1 MKPDEKKMN
10 LPNIFTKFISVSSE
24 GSLEELLRNLEI
36 KEISWIPFGG
46 SENNFGVIENQQASP
61 IAALIEKLTNSIDAI
76 LMRRCLELGIDPK
89 SAAAPA
95 SMHSA
100 IETFFSADHKNWSLS
115 GMRRKQAQAIQIL
128 AAGSRI
134 NPCLTIY
141 DDGEGQHPEHFEK
154 TFLSLLQGNKNE
166 IAFVQGKYN
175 MGGTGA
181 IVFCGDHRYQLI
193 ASKRFDGT
201 GNFGFT
207 LIRKHPLTTEEK
219 KTKKNTWYEYLKI
232 DGKIPSF
239 PITELDVGL
248 AGDRKFTTG
257 TIIKLFDYQ
266 LPAGSRGGLPQEVRR
281 ALNQFL
287 FEPALP
293 IYLKD
298 SKERYPNNK
307 VLEGDT
313 FGLKR
318 RLEEDDSR
326 YIQEHFTDELTHKGV
341 GTIKATCYV
350 FRAKVDG
357 KSVKETREAI
367 DREFFPDGMSV
378 LFSLNGQVH
387 GSLGTQ
393 FISQTLKMPLLKNH
407 LLIHVNCT
415 ELEYDFRSELFMASR
430 DRLKNGEKTT
440 QLRHT
445 LRDLL
450 TKGRLTDIYKRRKN
464 AISVEGGDAKDL
476 LKSFS
481 KNLPF
486 NKDLMRLL
494 NQTFKIEQQDEEKK
508 KPEKPE
514 KPKERKLKEPFHPQ
528 RYPSFFKMK
537 GGEGRQ
543 FLTIPERDEKT
554 VQFSTDVEDSYFDR
568 SEDPGDLKV
577 SILQRRT
584 NETDGGT
591 AAGAVDAP
599 EELLDIRKTSP
610 KEGTIRIGLGATSEL
625 NVGDEIE
632 IKATLGG
639 PEDFEC
645 RFWVKIGAPQEKPRD
660 IKKPDEEEEP
670 PMGLPDYQLVY
681 EHEQEE
687 SPGVLTWEKLG
698 ETVGIEM
705 DWAVPM
711 FPSVG
716 DDGNLERVYINMD
729 SSVLRNFVS
738 RQGAIGVDQKEL
750 SEKKYISSVYFH
762 TIFLFSITKNKKYE
776 LKQGEKDVDLQDYL
790 KDVFSSYYSEFLLNF
805 GMEDLIATMAD

>member
-1 MKPDEKKMN
+1 MKS
-10 LPNIFTKFISVSSE
+10 FF
-24 GSLEELLRNLEI
+24 EELFRFGSEAEI
-36 KEISWIPFGG
+36 FELLANTKSEIQWYPLGG

-76 LMRRCLELGIDPK
+76 LMRRCLELGIDPR
-89 SAAAPA
+89 SSTAPD
-95 SMHSA
+95 SMHRA
-100 IETFFSADHKNWSLS
+100 IEIFFTADYKNWHLS
-115 GMRRKQAQAIQIL
+115 GVRRKQAQAIQIL
-128 AAGSRI
+128 ASGSRTK
-134 NPCLTIY
+134 PCLTIY
-141 DDGEGQHPEHFEK
+141 DDGEGQHPENFEK

-181 IVFCGDHRYQLI
+181 IVFCGENRYQLI
-193 ASKRFDGT
+193 GSKRFDGS
-201 GNFGFT
+201 GEFGFT
-207 LIRKHPLTTEEK
+207 LIRKHPLSSEEK

-239 PITELDVGL
+239 PITELDIGL
-248 AGDRKFTTG
+248 AGDKKFTTG

-281 ALNQFL
+281 SLNQFL

-298 SKERYPNNK
+298 SPERYPNNK

-318 RLEEDDSR
+318 RLEDDDSR
-326 YIQEHFTDELTHKGV
+326 YIQEHFSDALTHKGI
-341 GTIKATCYV
+341 GTIRATCYV

-357 KSVKETREAI
+357 KSVKETRDAI
-367 DREFFPDGMSV
+367 DKEFFPDGMCA

-387 GSLGTQ
+387 GHLGTQ

-407 LLIHVNCT
+407 LLIHVDCT
-415 ELEYDFRSELFMASR
+415 GMDYDFRSELFMASR
-430 DRLKNGEKTT
+430 DRLKSGDKTAE
-440 QLRHT
+440 LR
-445 LRDLL
+445 RLL
-450 TKGRLTDIYKRRKN
+450 KELLIKSRLTDVYKQRKN
-464 AISVEGGDAKDL
+464 SISVEGGDAKDL

-494 NQTFKIEQQDEEKK
+494 NQTFKIEQQNEEKK
-508 KPEKPE
+508 KQEKPE
-514 KPKERKLKEPFHPQ
+514 KPKEKKQREPFDPK
-528 RYPSFFKMK
+528 RYPSFFRLK
-537 GGEGRQ
+537 GDGGKT
-543 FLTIPERDEKT
+543 FLTIPERNEKT
-554 VQFSTDVEDSYFDR
+554 IQFSTDVEDSYFER

-584 NETDGGT
+584 NDATGGT
-591 AAGAVDAP
+591 KVGEVDSP
-599 EELLDIRKTSP
+599 EDLLDIQTSSP
-610 KEGTIRIGLGATSEL
+610 KDGTIRIGLGATSEL
-625 NVGDEIE
+625 KAGDEIE
-632 IKATLGG
+632 VQATLGG

-645 RFWVKIGAPQEKPRD
+645 RFWVKIVKPQEKPKE
-660 IKKPDEEEEP
+660 IKKPEEEEEP

-681 EHEQEE
+681 ETAPEE
-687 SPGVLTWEKLG
+687 APDALTWDKLG
-698 ETVGIEM
+698 AGVGIDM

-716 DDGNLERVYINMD
+716 EDGNLERVYINMD
-729 SSVLRNFVS
+729 SNVLRNFKS
-738 RQGAIGVDQKEL
+738 RQGAIGMDQKEL
-750 SEKKYISSVYFH
+750 SEKKYISSIFFH
-762 TIFLFSITKNKKYE
+762 SIFLFSITKNKKYE

-805 GMEDLIATMAD
+805 GMEDLISTMAD

>member
-1 MKPDEKKMN
+1 MKGLFFRLYRAENESAINGD
-10 LPNIFTKFISVSSE
+10 LG
-24 GSLEELLRNLEI
+24 GSTVEWAPL
-36 KEISWIPFGG
+36 GQ

-89 SAAAPA
+89 SSAAPD
-95 SMHSA
+95 SMHRA
-100 IETFFSADHKNWSLS
+100 IEAFFATDHKNWHLS
-115 GMRRKQAQAIQIL
+115 GVRRKQAQAIQIL
-128 AAGSRI
+128 AAGSRTK
-134 NPCLTIY
+134 PCLTIY

-181 IVFCGDHRYQLI
+181 IVFCGEHRYQLI
-193 ASKRFDGT
+193 GSRRYDGS
-201 GNFGFT
+201 GDFGFT
-207 LIRKHPLTTEEK
+207 LIRKHPLSAEEK

-248 AGDRKFTTG
+248 AGGRKFTTG

-298 SKERYPNNK
+298 SPERYPNNK

-326 YIQEHFTDELTHKGV
+326 YIQEHFTDALTHKGA

-350 FRAKVDG
+350 FKAKVDG
-357 KSVKETREAI
+357 KSVKETRDAI
-367 DREFFPDGMSV
+367 DKEFFPDGMCV

-387 GSLGTQ
+387 GHLGTQ

-407 LLIHVNCT
+407 LLIHVDCT
-415 ELEYDFRSELFMASR
+415 GLDYDFRSELFMASR
-430 DRLKNGEKTT
+430 DRLKSGDKTSE
-440 QLRHT
+440 LRH
-445 LRDLL
+445 LLKDLL
-450 TKGRLTDIYKRRKN
+450 VKERLTDIYKQRKN

-494 NQTFKIEQQDEEKK
+494 NQTFKIEQQDEEKR
-508 KPEKPE
+508 KPDKPE
-514 KPKERKLKEPFHPQ
+514 KPKEKKQKEPFHPQ
-528 RYPSFFKMK
+528 RYPSFFKLK
-537 GGEGRQ
+537 GGEGKQ

-554 VQFSTDVEDSYFDR
+554 IQFSTDVEDSYFDR
-568 SEDPGDLKV
+568 SEDPGELKV

-584 NETDGGT
+584 NETEGGT

-610 KEGTIRIGLGATSEL
+610 KDGTIRIGLGATSEL
-625 NVGDEIE
+625 KVGDELQIQ
-632 IKATLGG
+632 ATLGG

-645 RFWVKIGAPQEKPRD
+645 RFWVKIVEPSKEPKEV
-660 IKKPDEEEEP
+660 KKPDEEEEQ

-681 EHEQEE
+681 ETVPEE
-687 SPGVLTWEKLG
+687 TPGAVTWDSLG
-698 ETVGIEM
+698 EVGIEM
-705 DWAVPM
+705 DWTVPM

-716 DDGNLERVYINMD
+716 EDSNLERIYINMD
-729 SSVLRNFVS
+729 SSVLRNFIS
-738 RQGAIGVDQKEL
+738 RQGVIGMDQKEL
-750 SEKKYISSVYFH
+750 SEKKYITSVYFH

-776 LKQGEKDVDLQDYL
+776 LKRDGKDVDLQDYL
-790 KDVFSSYYSEFLLNF
+790 KEVFSSYYSEFLLNF
-805 GMEDLIATMAD
+805 GMEDLISTMAD

>member
-1 MKPDEKKMN
+1 MNQRLFDWLLSARSSDEVDRALEGLSGTW
-10 LPNIFTKFISVSSE
+10 LPL
-24 GSLEELLRNLEI
+24 GSN
-36 KEISWIPFGG
+36 
-46 SENNFGVIENQQASP
+46 ENNFGVIENQQASP

-76 LMRRCLELGIDPK
+76 LMRRCLEAGINPK
-89 SAAAPA
+89 GMEAPD

-100 IETFFSADHKNWSLS
+100 IETFFPADHKNWNLT
-115 GMRRKQAQAIQIL
+115 GVRRKQAQSIQIL
-128 AAGSRI
+128 AAGSRTK
-134 NPCLTIY
+134 PCLTIY
-141 DDGEGQHPEHFEK
+141 DDGEGQHPRDFER

-166 IAFVQGKYN
+166 IPFVQGKYN

-181 IVFCGDHRYQLI
+181 IVFCGEHRYQLI
-193 ASKRFDGT
+193 GSKRFDGT
-201 GNFGFT
+201 GEFGFT
-207 LIRKHPLTTEEK
+207 LIRKHPLSAEEK

-239 PITELDVGL
+239 PITELDLGL

-281 ALNQFL
+281 SLNQFL

-298 SKERYPNNK
+298 SPERYPNNK

-326 YIQEHFTDELTHKGV
+326 YIQEHFTDEFAHKGV
-341 GTIKATCYV
+341 GSFKATCYV

-357 KSVKETREAI
+357 KTVKETRDAI
-367 DREFFPDGMSV
+367 DREFFPDGMCV

-387 GSLGTQ
+387 GHLGRQ
-393 FISQTLKMPLLKNH
+393 FISTTLKMPLLKNH
-407 LLIHVNCT
+407 LLIHVDCT
-415 ELEYDFRSELFMASR
+415 GMDYDFRSELFMASR
-430 DRLKNGEKTT
+430 DRLKSGEKTAELR
-440 QLRHT
+440 QL
-445 LRDLL
+445 LKDVLI
-450 TKGRLTDIYKRRKN
+450 KSRLTEIYKQRKN
-464 AISVEGGDAKDL
+464 SISVEGGDAKDL
-476 LKSFS
+476 LKAFS

-494 NQTFKIEQQDEEKK
+494 NQTFKIEQHDEEKK
-508 KPEKPE
+508 KPDNPE
-514 KPKERKLKEPFHPQ
+514 KLKEKKHKEPFQPQ
-528 RYPSFFKMK
+528 RYPSFFKLK
-537 GGEGRQ
+537 SGEGKQ

-554 VQFSTDVEDSYFDR
+554 IQFSTDVEDSYFDR

-577 SILQRRT
+577 SILQHRN

-591 AAGAVDAP
+591 LPGMVDSP
-599 EELLDIRKTSP
+599 EELLDIRKSSP
-610 KEGTIRIGLGATSEL
+610 KDGTIRIGLGATSEL
-625 NVGDEIE
+625 KVGDELE
-632 IKATLGG
+632 ITATLGG

-645 RFWVKIGAPQEKPRD
+645 RFWVKITKPNEKPKEV
-660 IKKPDEEEEP
+660 KKEDEEEEP
-670 PMGLPDYQLVY
+670 PMGLPDYSLVY
-681 EHEQEE
+681 EHAPEE
-687 SPGVLTWEKLG
+687 TPDALTWEKLG
-698 ETVGIEM
+698 ESVGIDM
-705 DWAVPM
+705 DWEVPM

-716 DDGNLERVYINMD
+716 EDGNLERVYINMD
-729 SSVLRNFVS
+729 SRVLRNFKS
-738 RQGAIGVDQKEL
+738 RQGNIGADQAEL

-776 LKQGEKDVDLQDYL
+776 LKQGEKEVDLQDYL

>member
-1 MKPDEKKMN
+1 MKKLYLLLLQEDSEES
-10 LPNIFTKFISVSSE
+10 LSEFIFDASNEYSF
-24 GSLEELLRNLEI
+24 
-36 KEISWIPFGG
+36 SWNPLGG

-76 LMRRCLELGIDPK
+76 LMRRCLESGIDPK
-89 SAAAPA
+89 SSAAPG
-95 SMHSA
+95 SMHRA
-100 IETFFSADHKNWSLS
+100 IETFFATDHKNWHLS
-115 GMRRKQAQAIQIL
+115 GVRRKQAQAIQIL
-128 AAGSRI
+128 ASGSRTK
-134 NPCLTIY
+134 PCLTIY
-141 DDGEGQHPEHFEK
+141 DDGEGQHPENFEK

-181 IVFCGDHRYQLI
+181 IVFCGEHRYQLI
-193 ASKRFDGT
+193 GSRRYDGS
-201 GNFGFT
+201 GDFGFT
-207 LIRKHPLTTEEK
+207 LIRKHPLSPEEK

-239 PITELDVGL
+239 PIAELDIGL
-248 AGDRKFTTG
+248 AGGRKFTTG

-298 SKERYPNNK
+298 SPERYPNNK

-326 YIQEHFTDELTHKGV
+326 YIQEHFTDELAHKGV

-350 FRAKVDG
+350 FKAKVDG
-357 KSVKETREAI
+357 KSVKETRDAI
-367 DREFFPDGMSV
+367 DKEFFPDGMCV

-387 GSLGTQ
+387 GHLGTQ

-407 LLIHVNCT
+407 LLIHVDCT
-415 ELEYDFRSELFMASR
+415 GLDYDFRSELFMASR
-430 DRLKNGEKTT
+430 DRLKSGDKTSE
-440 QLRHT
+440 LRQR
-445 LRDLL
+445 LKELL
-450 TKGRLTDIYKRRKN
+450 IKGRLTDIYKQRKN

-494 NQTFKIEQQDEEKK
+494 NQTFKIEQQDQEKK
-508 KPEKPE
+508 KPDKPE
-514 KPKERKLKEPFHPQ
+514 KPKEKKQKEPFNPQ
-528 RYPSFFKMK
+528 RYPSFFKLK

-543 FLTIPERDEKT
+543 FLSIPDRDEKT
-554 VQFSTDVEDSYFDR
+554 IQFATDVEDSYFDR

-584 NETDGGT
+584 NETEGGT

-599 EELLDIRKTSP
+599 EDLLDIRKTSP
-610 KEGTIRIGLGATSEL
+610 KDGTIRIGLGATSEL
-625 NVGDEIE
+625 KVGDELE
-632 IKATLGG
+632 IQATLGG

-645 RFWVKIGAPQEKPRD
+645 RFWVKIVEPNKEPKEV
-660 IKKPDEEEEP
+660 KKPDEDEEQ

-681 EHEQEE
+681 ESAPEE
-687 SPGVLTWEKLG
+687 APESLTWDKLG
-698 ETVGIEM
+698 EAAGIQM
-705 DWAVPM
+705 DWTVPM

-716 DDGNLERVYINMD
+716 EDGNLERVYINMD

-738 RQGAIGVDQKEL
+738 RQGAIGMDQKEL

-776 LKQGEKDVDLQDYL
+776 LKQGEKEVDLQDYL

-805 GMEDLIATMAD
+805 GMEDLISTMAD

>member
-1 MKPDEKKMN
+1 
-10 LPNIFTKFISVSSE
+10 
-24 GSLEELLRNLEI
+24 
-36 KEISWIPFGG
+36 
-46 SENNFGVIENQQASP
+46 
-61 IAALIEKLTNSIDAI
+61 
-76 LMRRCLELGIDPK
+76 MRRCLEAGINPK
-89 SAAAPA
+89 GMEAPD

-100 IETFFSADHKNWSLS
+100 IETFFPADHKNWNLT
-115 GMRRKQAQAIQIL
+115 GVRRKQAQSIQIL
-128 AAGSRI
+128 AAGSRTK
-134 NPCLTIY
+134 PCLTIY
-141 DDGEGQHPEHFEK
+141 DDGEGQHPRDFER

-166 IAFVQGKYN
+166 IPFVQGKYN

-181 IVFCGDHRYQLI
+181 IVFCGEHRYQLI
-193 ASKRFDGT
+193 GSKRFDGT
-201 GNFGFT
+201 GEFGFT
-207 LIRKHPLTTEEK
+207 LIRKHPLSAEEK

-239 PITELDVGL
+239 PITELDLGL

-281 ALNQFL
+281 SLNQFL

-298 SKERYPNNK
+298 SPERYPNNK

-326 YIQEHFTDELTHKGV
+326 YIQEHFTDEFAHKGV
-341 GTIKATCYV
+341 GSFKATCYV

-357 KSVKETREAI
+357 KTVKETRDAI
-367 DREFFPDGMSV
+367 DREFFPDGMCV

-387 GSLGTQ
+387 GHLGRQ
-393 FISQTLKMPLLKNH
+393 FISTTLKMPLLKNH
-407 LLIHVNCT
+407 LLIHVDCT
-415 ELEYDFRSELFMASR
+415 GMDYDFRSELFMASR
-430 DRLKNGEKTT
+430 DRLKSGEKTAELR
-440 QLRHT
+440 QL
-445 LRDLL
+445 LKDVLI
-450 TKGRLTDIYKRRKN
+450 KSRLTEIYKQRKN
-464 AISVEGGDAKDL
+464 SISVEGGDAKDL
-476 LKSFS
+476 LKAFS

-494 NQTFKIEQQDEEKK
+494 NQTFKIEQHDEEKK
-508 KPEKPE
+508 KPDNPE
-514 KPKERKLKEPFHPQ
+514 KLKEKKHKEPFQPQ
-528 RYPSFFKMK
+528 RYPSFFKLK
-537 GGEGRQ
+537 SGEGKQ

-554 VQFSTDVEDSYFDR
+554 IQFSTDVEDSYFDR

-577 SILQRRT
+577 SILQHRN

-591 AAGAVDAP
+591 LPGMVDSP
-599 EELLDIRKTSP
+599 EELLDIRKSSP
-610 KEGTIRIGLGATSEL
+610 KDGTIRIGLGATSEL
-625 NVGDEIE
+625 KVGDELE
-632 IKATLGG
+632 ITATLGG

-645 RFWVKIGAPQEKPRD
+645 RFWVKITKPNEKPKEV
-660 IKKPDEEEEP
+660 KKEDEEEEP
-670 PMGLPDYQLVY
+670 PMGLPDYSLVY
-681 EHEQEE
+681 EHAPEE
-687 SPGVLTWEKLG
+687 TPDALTWEKLG
-698 ETVGIEM
+698 ESVGIDM
-705 DWAVPM
+705 DWEVPM

-716 DDGNLERVYINMD
+716 EDGNLERVYINMD
-729 SSVLRNFVS
+729 SRVLRNFKS
-738 RQGAIGVDQKEL
+738 RQGNIGADQAEL

-776 LKQGEKDVDLQDYL
+776 LKQGEKEVDLQDYL